1 MSNVLVIDV
10 GTQSV
15 RGIIFDD
22 KGNLLVKK
30 QLKYPPYKS
39 AEKGFVEQSAD
50 VYFETLCQITKQLR
64 NDAPDLMDSVIAM
77 SVDTFRDTAVL
88 LDENNTPLRDCILW
102 SDQRQADTSSKLPL
116 LHRFMFKLVG
126 MDRAIVAI
134 RKKIKTNW
142 IKQNE
147 PELWKRVCK
156 VVHVSAYL
164 NYRLTGNLVDSY
176 ASTIGHLPFDYK
188 KKKWHTK
195 RGLLYPVYELALEQ
209 MIPICNPGDVM
220 GEISPEV
227 AALTGLK
234 VGLKVIA
241 SGSDKGCETLG
252 VGCVDKNVASV
263 SFGTSASVQFSAPRY
278 FEPEPFM
285 PAYPAVLKNY
295 FNPEVQIFHGYWMV
309 SWFVENFAQDLVE
322 EARKQGRHVE
332 ELLNEQM
339 ATVPAGCDGL
349 VLQPFWQA
357 GLTTPEARGSIVG
370 FTDFHTRAHVYRA
383 IIEGI
388 DFALRE
394 GLERMARRG
403 HHNIDFVAV
412 SGGGSQ
418 SDLICQIAADVLN
431 KPIRRVQTYETS
443 GLGAAIVT
451 FCACGVFKDE
461 RDAVKQMVHYTDTFT
476 PNKENAKVYDDIYKN
491 VYLKMYRGLQKLY
504 LHIDKK
510 QNKK

>member
-1 MSNVLVIDV
+1 MSNVLVVDV
-10 GTQSV
+10 GTQSA

-22 KGNLLVKK
+22 KGNLLAKR

-50 VYFETLCQITKQLR
+50 AYFDTVCQITRQLR
-64 NDAPDLMDSVIAM
+64 QDFPELTDSVIAM

-88 LDENNTPLRDCILW
+88 LDENNKPLRDCILW
-102 SDQRQADTSSKLPL
+102 SDQRQADTSAKLPL
-116 LHRFMFKLVG
+116 LNRFLFRLVG
-126 MDRAIVAI
+126 MNRAIKAI
-134 RKKIKTNW
+134 RKKLKTNW
-142 IKQNE
+142 VQQQE
-147 PELWKRVCK
+147 PELWGRVHK
-156 VVHVSAYL
+156 VVHISAYI

-188 KKKWHTK
+188 KKRWHTK
-195 RGLLYPVYELALEQ
+195 RGLLYPVYGLPLEK
-209 MIPICNPGDVM
+209 MIPICNPGDTM
-220 GEISPEV
+220 GQISPEI

-234 VGLKVIA
+234 AGLKVIA

-252 VGCVDKNVASV
+252 VGCVDKNVASI
-263 SFGTSASVQFSAPRY
+263 SFGTSATVQFSSPRY

-285 PAYPAVLKNY
+285 PAYPSVLTNY
-295 FNPEVQIFHGYWMV
+295 FNPEVQIFRGYWTI
-309 SWFVENFAQDLVE
+309 SWFVENFAQDLVA
-322 EARKQGRHVE
+322 EANKQGRHVE
-332 ELLNEQM
+332 ELLNEQI

-370 FTDFHTRAHVYRA
+370 FSDFHTRAHVYRA

-403 HHNIDFVAV
+403 HHKIDFVAV

-431 KPIRRVQTYETS
+431 MPVRRVQTYETS
-443 GLGAAIVT
+443 GLGAAMVT
-451 FCACGVFKDE
+451 FIACGVFATE
-461 RDAVKQMVHYTDTFT
+461 REAVDNMVRYTDTFT
-476 PNKENAKVYDDIYKN
+476 PNPANAKVYDDVYKN
-491 VYLKMYRGLQKLY
+491 VYLKMYKGLQKLY

-510 QNKK
+510 QN